1 MEKYAFTD
9 NLPDNFVIEPELYD
23 KFSVKRG
30 LRNSDGSGVLA
41 GLTRIGEVHGYVID
55 EGEKTAV
62 EGKLFYR
69 GLDVEELVQNTTNN
83 GRFGFEET
91 VFLLLFG
98 FLPNKTQLDN
108 FCTLMGN
115 SRKLPKNFAEDS
127 IMKAPSNN
135 IMNKLARSVL
145 TLYSYDENPEDRSPE
160 NVLRQCIELI
170 ARFPTIVAYSYM
182 AKKHYYDHESLII
195 HLPDKNLSSAESL
208 LALIRPDQ
216 QYTPLEA
223 EILDMALILHA
234 EHGGGNNSTFA
245 VHLVSSAD
253 TDTFSAIS
261 AGLVSLKGYKHGGAN
276 IKVMQMMDD
285 IKKNIKN
292 WDDEGEVADYLEK
305 ILRGNANDGSGLIY
319 GQGHAVYTISDPRT
333 VLLRD
338 KASLL
343 AEDKHLIDEFN
354 LYRLIEHLAPEV
366 FRRVKGSDKLI
377 CTNVDFYSG
386 FVYKMLGI
394 PADLYTAIFA
404 TSRVSGWCAHRLEE
418 IITGGRIIRP
428 AYKCV
433 QKRLDYV
440 PLANRT

>member
-1 MEKYAFTD
+1 MNKLMFTD
-9 NLPDNFVIEPELYD
+9 NLADNFVIEPELYD
-23 KFSVKRG
+23 KFNVKRG
-30 LRNSDGSGVLA
+30 LRNSDGSGVMA
-41 GLTRIGEVHGYVID
+41 GLTRVGEVHGYVLD

-69 GLDVEELVQNTTNN
+69 GLDIEELVQNTTNN

-98 FLPNKTQLDN
+98 FLPNKAQLEN

-127 IMKAPSNN
+127 IMKAPSSN

-145 TLYSYDENPEDRSPE
+145 TLYSYDENPEDTSPE

-195 HLPDKNLSSAESL
+195 HLPDKNLSCAESL

-223 EILDMALILHA
+223 EILDMSLILHA

-285 IKKNIKN
+285 IKKNVNN

-319 GQGHAVYTISDPRT
+319 GQGHAVYTISDPRA

-338 KASLL
+338 KASFL

-354 LYRLIEHLAPEV
+354 LYRLIERLAPEV
-366 FRRVKGSDKLI
+366 FRKVKGSDKLI

-394 PADLYTAIFA
+394 SPDLYTAIFA

-433 QKRLDYV
+433 QKRLNYV
-440 PLANRT
+440 PLAERK